1 MIYEEHHIQS
11 ISTISL
17 QEDVFERCIFDG
29 IDLSYRQL
37 DRCRFIDCTFKNVDL
52 SMVQWAKSQL
62 QSVLFKDSKLMG
74 VDFTSCTTLL
84 FSVSFTRCDLSMSKF
99 AHLDISRTI
108 FKECQ
113 LYGSDFY
120 RSNAHHCTFD
130 TCQLKDSLFE
140 STNLSYADLSS
151 SYGLYIDPQ
160 KNDLNRTKVSVE
172 QALQFAQAFNID
184 IIDL

>member
-1 MIYEEHHIQS
+1 MIYEEQHIQS
-11 ISTISL
+11 ISTISF
-17 QEDVFERCIFDG
+17 QEDVFERCLFDG
-29 IDLSYRQL
+29 VDLSYRQL
-37 DRCRFIDCTFKNVDL
+37 GQCRFIDCTFKNVNL

-62 QSVLFKDSKLMG
+62 QSVLFEDSKLMG
-74 VDFTSCTTLL
+74 VDFTSCSTLL

-99 AHLDISRTI
+99 AHLDISHTI
-108 FKECQ
+108 FKACQ

-120 RSNAHHCTFD
+120 RTNAHHCTFD

-151 SYGLYIDPQ
+151 SHGLLIDPK

-184 IIDL
+184 IVDL